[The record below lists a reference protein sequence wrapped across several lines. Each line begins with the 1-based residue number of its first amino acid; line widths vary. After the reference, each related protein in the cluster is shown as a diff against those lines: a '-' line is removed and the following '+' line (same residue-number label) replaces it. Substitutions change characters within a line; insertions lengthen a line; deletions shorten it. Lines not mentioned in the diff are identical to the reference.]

1 MKRTLITLSLLFTG
15 LIIYAQSFEG
25 YIVYKNTYKSKTDN
39 LSDSLM
45 TAMMGDI
52 QKWYTKGGEYKTE
65 LNGTFM
71 QWQVYN
77 KAENKVYTKIA
88 TSNDALFNYADVN
101 TDEIQNV
108 QLNKGVT
115 EILGYKCDEL
125 ILTCKSGI
133 QKYYFSSKL
142 PLDSKLFTKHAYGN
156 WYEFLNRANAVPLKI
171 VLDNAQLSLESV
183 ATEIKKAPVDKNL
196 FVLPAGMNATINP
209 F

>member
-1 MKRTLITLSLLFTG
+1 MKRILITLTLLLAG
-15 LIIYAQSFEG
+15 LITYAQSFEG
-25 YIVYKNTYKSKTDN
+25 YIIYKNSYKSKTPN
-39 LSDSLM
+39 LTDSLM
-45 TAMMGDI
+45 TVMMGDI

-71 QWQVYN
+71 QWQIYN
-77 KAENKVYTKIA
+77 KAENKLYTKIY

-101 TDEIQNV
+101 TDEIISA
-108 QLNKGVT
+108 QLNKGVI

-142 PLDSKLFTKHAYGN
+142 ALDSKLFEKHKYGN
-156 WYEFLNRANAVPLKI
+156 WYDFLNRANAVPLKI

-183 ATEIKKAPVDKNL
+183 ATEIKKSPIDKNL

-209 F
+209 Y